1 MSERAEPTTALGMAA
16 AMKDASKGTDVIGE
30 SVKTFSM
37 MGGGKNQKGDVLMSA
52 DNVAG
57 AIELIKKMIADDTA
71 KKPAK
76 AGKWAFRA
84 SPHAAFGKTIEDSFA
99 AFLRWAQ
106 VGSDDEEE
114 GGSPTQEV
122 NVSAAFRRI
131 EAYAEWMEGNAAE
144 LAEPPLT
151 AQSIEAALR
160 CWCSQATYDAD
171 GRFVWWLDF
180 KKLDKAAIKAET
192 VTNHLRSM
200 VWYSHAMMY
209 DEKAQ
214 ANGMVIVEDAAQM
227 GFWTAMTL
235 VPPRTICRQ
244 FTTTHTPPQSPPTAQ
259 VPMDLGV
266 KLDRLTI
273 GILPI
278 KMKLMLIADS
288 PRWMSIMM
296 GIFSRFMSKKMQKR
310 MVVVKGDA
318 EAWATV
324 ASSVGGKQYCPPGF
338 GEMGGTAPDPVAAK
352 YGIK

>member
-144 LAEPPLT
+144 LVEPPLT

-180 KKLDKAAIKAET
+180 KKLDKAAIKAES

-235 VPPRTICRQ
+235 
-244 FTTTHTPPQSPPTAQ
+244 

>member
-1 MSERAEPTTALGMAA
+1 MA
-16 AMKDASKGTDVIGE
+16 
-30 SVKTFSM
+30 
-37 MGGGKNQKGDVLMSA
+37 
-52 DNVAG
+52 
-57 AIELIKKMIADDTA
+57 
-71 KKPAK
+71 
-76 AGKWAFRA
+76 
-84 SPHAAFGKTIEDSFA
+84 
-99 AFLRWAQ
+99 
-106 VGSDDEEE
+106 
-114 GGSPTQEV
+114 
-122 NVSAAFRRI
+122 
-131 EAYAEWMEGNAAE
+131 
-144 LAEPPLT
+144 
-151 AQSIEAALR
+151 
-160 CWCSQATYDAD
+160 
-171 GRFVWWLDF
+171 
-180 KKLDKAAIKAET
+180 
-192 VTNHLRSM
+192 
-200 VWYSHAMMY
+200 
-209 DEKAQ
+209 
-214 ANGMVIVEDAAQM
+214 IVEDAAQM

-235 VPPRTICRQ
+235 VPPRTVCRQ
-244 FTTTHTPPQSPPTAQ
+244 FTTTHTTPQSPPTAQ

>member
-235 VPPRTICRQ
+235 
-244 FTTTHTPPQSPPTAQ
+244 SLA
-259 VPMDLGV
+259 PM
-266 KLDRLTI
+266 
-273 GILPI
+273 
-278 KMKLMLIADS
+278 S
-288 PRWMSIMM
+288 
-296 GIFSRFMSKKMQKR
+296 
-310 MVVVKGDA
+310 
-318 EAWATV
+318 
-324 ASSVGGKQYCPPGF
+324 SSVSSSGPKSSS
-338 GEMGGTAPDPVAAK
+338 
-352 YGIK
+352 

>member
-180 KKLDKAAIKAET
+180 KKLDKAAIKAES

-235 VPPRTICRQ
+235 VP
-244 FTTTHTPPQSPPTAQ
+244 
-259 VPMDLGV
+259 MDLGARRAQFGAILGAILSRTLHFSGV

>member
-235 VPPRTICRQ
+235 VP
-244 FTTTHTPPQSPPTAQ
+244 
-259 VPMDLGV
+259 MDLGA
-266 KLDRLTI
+266 RRAQF
-273 GILPI
+273 GAILGAI
-278 KMKLMLIADS
+278 L
-288 PRWMSIMM
+288 
-296 GIFSRFMSKKMQKR
+296 SRNLSSQ
-310 MVVVKGDA
+310 
-318 EAWATV
+318 
-324 ASSVGGKQYCPPGF
+324 ASSSTG
-338 GEMGGTAPDPVAAK
+338 
-352 YGIK
+352 

>member
-131 EAYAEWMEGNAAE
+131 EAHFEVCGTPLVQGKCQRHWSSDGPCPQSSAFPGICAHAFRVE
-144 LAEPPLT
+144 LWCTHEFVQGKPPSGLRMPL
-151 AQSIEAALR
+151 SHLLSEINPNGAALR
-160 CWCSQATYDAD
+160 
-171 GRFVWWLDF
+171 RP
-180 KKLDKAAIKAET
+180 
-192 VTNHLRSM
+192 
-200 VWYSHAMMY
+200 
-209 DEKAQ
+209 
-214 ANGMVIVEDAAQM
+214 
-227 GFWTAMTL
+227 L
-235 VPPRTICRQ
+235 V
-244 FTTTHTPPQSPPTAQ
+244 
-259 VPMDLGV
+259 DLACCGI
-266 KLDRLTI
+266 RLTQTPNAAA
-273 GILPI
+273 L
-278 KMKLMLIADS
+278 KDLKA
-288 PRWMSIMM
+288 
-296 GIFSRFMSKKMQKR
+296 
-310 MVVVKGDA
+310 DA
-318 EAWATV
+318 ELSALLLR
-324 ASSVGGKQYCPPGF
+324 
-338 GEMGGTAPDPVAAK
+338 
-352 YGIK
+352 

>member
-76 AGKWAFRA
+76 AAKWAFRA

-180 KKLDKAAIKAET
+180 KKLDKAAIKAES

-235 VPPRTICRQ
+235 VP
-244 FTTTHTPPQSPPTAQ
+244 
-259 VPMDLGV
+259 MDLGARRAQFGAILVAIRSRTLSFSGV